1 MRTRVMFHA
10 MVGVIVAAV
19 LSFMPMEKLAAQGE
33 TFVLKYACFA
43 PEGSTYVNAMRA
55 WDAELRSRSQ
65 GRVSFRIYGGGVQG
79 DERDMLRKV
88 RVGQLH
94 LVGMTGIGLGQASP
108 EIRVLEMPGYYR
120 DYNEVDA
127 VTRALETRL
136 EQGLRTRGYELLGWG
151 EAGTVHIFSKQELK
165 SISQL
170 SRLKVWGW
178 EGDQV
183 SAEIFK
189 VFRVSPI
196 PLSLPDVQSSLQ
208 AGIIDSV
215 YGSPLGVVALQWSS
229 HLKYMTR
236 QNLGRGMGGTVMDK
250 RQYDRM
256 PADLQKLLKETGK
269 KYHAQ
274 IVQGARADNEKALTT
289 LARQGIQSVEI
300 PPAEWLLFEKGAAQ
314 VRQNLTGT
322 VWPADLV
329 SAADVALTTWRAQAP
344 TPQLR

>member
-1 MRTRVMFHA
+1 MTTRSV
-10 MVGVIVAAV
+10 VRVSLCLLLAALV
-19 LSFMPMEKLAAQGE
+19 SLVFPSRVTAQGE
-33 TFVLKYACFA
+33 SFVLKYACFA

-79 DERDMLRKV
+79 DERDMLRKM
-88 RVGQLH
+88 RVGQLQ

-127 VTRALETRL
+127 VTRALEGRL

-189 VFRVSPI
+189 VFKVSPV
-196 PLSLPDVQSSLQ
+196 PLSLPDVLSSLQ
-208 AGIIDSV
+208 TGIVDSV
-215 YGSPLGVVALQWSS
+215 YGSPLGVVALHWSS

-256 PADLQKLLKETGK
+256 PPDLQKLLKETGK

-289 LARQGIQSVEI
+289 LARQGIKSVEI
-300 PPAEWLLFEKGAAQ
+300 PPAEWAIFEKGAAQ

-322 VWPADLV
+322 LWPADLV
-329 SAADVALTTWRAQAP
+329 TAADAALAAWRAQAP
-344 TPQLR
+344 APR